1 MTIAPRTAGF
11 KGAAKL
17 LDVADIEAAA
27 AELGVE
33 YAKLRA
39 VLHVEASGS
48 GFDARGRPKILYEA
62 HVFWRNL
69 PTGMREEAN
78 RRGLAWPHWQPGR
91 YPRGS
96 DAMYEQLE
104 KACDLHEEAALKACS
119 WGIAQILGE
128 NHKAVGYPAVVEMVI
143 DAMKGEREQLDMLV
157 AFIDNIGLTIP
168 LRMGDWEAFAARY
181 NGPAFRVNAYHTK
194 MAEAYERFR
203 NEARQAPILPVA
215 PKSPAAAPSAP
226 IQSSQPQSAP
236 AQPPTA
242 GPAGMDGSQGAG

>member
-1 MTIAPRTAGF
+1 MTTSPRALGF
-11 KGAAKL
+11 KGASKL
-17 LDVADIEAAA
+17 LEVADIEAAA

-48 GFDARGRPKILYEA
+48 GFDGRGRPKILYEA

-69 PTGMREEAN
+69 PAGIREEAN
-78 RRGLAWPHWQPGR
+78 RRGLAWPHWLPGR

-104 KACDLHEEAALKACS
+104 KACEMHEEAALKACS

-128 NHKAVGYPAVVEMVI
+128 NHKAVGYPAVVEMVL

-157 AFIDNIGLTIP
+157 AFIDNIGLTVP

-181 NGPAFRVNAYHTK
+181 NGPSYRVNAYHTK
-194 MAEAYERFR
+194 MAEAYVRFR
-203 NEARQAPILPVA
+203 DEARLAPPLPAA
-215 PKSPAAAPSAP
+215 PKSAAATPSP
-226 IQSSQPQSAP
+226 SPQSAP
-236 AQPPTA
+236 APAHVA
-242 GPAGMDGSQGAG
+242 GLAGMDGSQGAGG